1 MHASPYVTPIRAL
14 YLTALLVFVVTVVI
28 GILNGLD
35 VVTFNHDQLLTHV
48 HSGTL
53 GWITLSVIA
62 TAFWI
67 FSDDGGQPVGQAS
80 TRGLAWLA
88 AISVPVYVAAF
99 YSGNLPARAIFAVP
113 VLAAIAWFLV
123 WLVRAL
129 RAGPANIAR
138 VGAVAAVIALL
149 VGGTLG
155 TLIQIQFATHLQIF
169 PSGTEPVGG
178 HASAMAFS
186 YLILFGMTLADWRL
200 RGVQAGRLPRA
211 GLVQIGL
218 LLVAGVLLT
227 GGVLFNIQPLLMLN
241 LLFELAAV
249 GVFVWRM
256 LPSLRA
262 IDWMAAGS
270 ARQFGLSAV
279 FVVVDV
285 ALVVALI
292 ITFIGAAGD
301 INKIPLGLLIASDHA
316 VFIGVMTNA
325 ILALQLLSAE
335 RAGTLNA
342 GLSQIVFWGV
352 NVGLVGFLF
361 GLILNAAILKEI
373 FTPIMGLS
381 LLVAIGAFSL
391 QLWSER
397 EPMATQA

>member
-1 MHASPYVTPIRAL
+1 MHDSPYAAPIRAL

-67 FSDDGGQPVGQAS
+67 FSDDGGQPVGQGS

-99 YSGNLPARAIFAVP
+99 YSGNLPARAIFALP
-113 VLAAIAWFLV
+113 VLAAISWFLV
-123 WLVRAL
+123 WLVQAL

>member
-1 MHASPYVTPIRAL
+1 
-14 YLTALLVFVVTVVI
+14 
-28 GILNGLD
+28 
-35 VVTFNHDQLLTHV
+35 
-48 HSGTL
+48 
-53 GWITLSVIA
+53 
-62 TAFWI
+62 
-67 FSDDGGQPVGQAS
+67 
-80 TRGLAWLA
+80 
-88 AISVPVYVAAF
+88 
-99 YSGNLPARAIFAVP
+99 
-113 VLAAIAWFLV
+113 
-123 WLVRAL
+123 
-129 RAGPANIAR
+129 
-138 VGAVAAVIALL
+138 
-149 VGGTLG
+149 
-155 TLIQIQFATHLQIF
+155 
-169 PSGTEPVGG
+169 
-178 HASAMAFS
+178 
-186 YLILFGMTLADWRL
+186 
-200 RGVQAGRLPRA
+200 
-211 GLVQIGL
+211 
-218 LLVAGVLLT
+218 
-227 GGVLFNIQPLLMLN
+227 
-241 LLFELAAV
+241 
-249 GVFVWRM
+249 
-256 LPSLRA
+256 
-262 IDWMAAGS
+262 
-270 ARQFGLSAV
+270 
-279 FVVVDV
+279 VVVDV

>member
-1 MHASPYVTPIRAL
+1 MHASPYATPIRAL
-14 YLTALLVFVVTVVI
+14 YLTALLVFVVTVGI

-67 FSDDGGQPVGQAS
+67 FSDDGGQPVGLAS

-88 AISVPVYVAAF
+88 AIAVPAYVAAF
-99 YSGNLPARAIFAVP
+99 YTGNLPARAIFALP
-113 VLAAIAWFLV
+113 VLATIVWFLA
-123 WLVRAL
+123 WLVLAL

-138 VGAVAAVIALL
+138 IGAVAAVIALL

-155 TLIQIQFATHLQIF
+155 TLIQIQVATHAQIF
-169 PSGTEPVGG
+169 PSSSDPIGG

-218 LLVAGVLLT
+218 LLIAGLLLT
-227 GGVLFNIQPLLMLN
+227 TGVLFNIQPLLMFN
-241 LLFELAAV
+241 LLFEIAAV
-249 GVFVWRM
+249 VVFVWRM
-256 LPSLRA
+256 AASLRSVRWTA
-262 IDWMAAGS
+262 PGS
-270 ARQFGLSAV
+270 ARQFGISAV

-292 ITFIGAAGD
+292 VTFIGAAGD

-325 ILALQLLSAE
+325 LLGLQLFNAESAG
-335 RAGTLNA
+335 RINKTLA
-342 GLSQIVFWGV
+342 HVVFGGV

-361 GLILNAAILKEI
+361 GLILDAAILKEV
-373 FTPIMGLS
+373 FTPIMGVS

-391 QLWSER
+391 QLWSDR
-397 EPMATQA
+397 EPMAAQA